1 MKKKLIQSKTKKG
14 KHLMAT
20 TTTAAVPTPL
30 MAVSAL
36 NPTPLRETPAV
47 ALLVHAPDDPA
58 FPNVGNPANPDTP
71 FEETLALD
79 VIQGNVIDGGF
90 NKDFQTILCL
100 EISDATRFKV
110 WLKAQIPFISRA
122 AEVLTFNRLFKTIR
136 KRHGE
141 PVGLKATWVSI
152 SFSFQ
157 AVTLLTN
164 AAEAAKFLDQAFK
177 DGLAAHSQGLGDPTA
192 AAAEGNP
199 ANWVVGG
206 PQQEAHVLMLVA
218 ADDRGDMLTEVARI
232 EESLFNLRD
241 QNGQHVPSGAQLI
254 FREEGANLPAPLGG
268 HEHFGNLDGISQPG
282 VRGRISADPNDV
294 LTPRQNSEKIDQHGN
309 RTQGKPGQDLL
320 WPGEFVFGYPAQEPL
335 ASSLEDSKGAV
346 KKAVDGVEPHWTDN
360 GSYLVFRR
368 LRQDVAKFH
377 QFLNYQAPALNT
389 NPLLVSS
396 KLVGRWESGA
406 PTVRNPDVDNPA
418 MGNDDCANN
427 DFEFNRSDDPKDSKH
442 GPNDCQDNFPDDPKD
457 DATNLPPDNAATG
470 KRCPFIAHTRKSYP
484 RNDLT
489 PGGGKDGEID
499 KRIGK
504 SEATTQTHRM
514 LRRGIPYGSVSPS
527 TPAEP
532 IADTEDR
539 GLHFLAYQTSI
550 VNQFEFVTKNWVN
563 NPNFSTQ
570 AATGH
575 ECGGV
580 LPLGHDPIIGQSNN
594 NGNRTRQFFIELTD
608 DAGTER
614 CEQLTAPED
623 WVIPTG
629 GGYFFTPSIDA
640 LKSTLT

>member
-1 MKKKLIQSKTKKG
+1 ME
-14 KHLMAT
+14 AN
-20 TTTAAVPTPL
+20 TTAAVPTSR

-36 NPTPLRETPAV
+36 NPTPVRETPAV

-58 FPNVGNPANPDTP
+58 FPNVGNPADQNT

-100 EISDATRFKV
+100 EISDPTCFKV

-122 AEVLTFNRLFKTIR
+122 AEVLSFNRLFKTIR
-136 KRHGE
+136 TRHGE

-152 SFSFQ
+152 SFSFP

-177 DGLAAHSQGLGDPTA
+177 DGLAAHSQELGDPTA
-192 AAAEGNP
+192 AAAEGNR

-218 ADDRGDMLTEVARI
+218 ADDRDDMLTEVARI

-294 LTPRQNSEKIDQHGN
+294 LTPRQNAEKTDTSGN

-320 WPGEFVFGYPAQEPL
+320 WPGEFLFGYPAQDPKAEK
-335 ASSLEDSKGAV
+335 LEQSKGAV

-368 LRQDVAKFH
+368 LRQDVTKFH
-377 QFLNYQAPALNT
+377 QFLHYQATGLNT

-396 KLVGRWESGA
+396 KLVGRWGSGA

-418 MGNDDCANN
+418 MGSDDCANN
-427 DFEFNRSDDPKDSKH
+427 DFEFNHGDDPEDSKH
-442 GPNDCQDNFPDDPKD
+442 GPNDCKDDFHHEPKD
-457 DATNLPPDNAATG
+457 DATNFPNDPHATDATG
-470 KRCPFIAHTRKSYP
+470 KRCPFTAHTRKSYP

-489 PGGGKDGEID
+489 PGGGNPSDVD
-499 KRIGK
+499 K
-504 SEATTQTHRM
+504 SEVTTQTHRM
-514 LRRGIPYGSVSPS
+514 LRRGIPYGPVSPS

-532 IADTEDR
+532 IVDTADR

-570 AATGH
+570 AATRH

-594 NGNRTRQFFIELTD
+594 NGDRTRQFFIELTD
-608 DAGTER
+608 DAGTQR